1 MTLFPMIQPEMVKID
16 EDVTE
21 YQMYREVQWNY
32 EHNIPVYKNGIPVI
46 VEGSEAVKVWA
57 WKALHTER
65 FRYEIYTWDY
75 GDEAKSL
82 IGKPFSEELK
92 QSEAARYVRECLMVN
107 PYITSVTDTAIN
119 FSSDDVLS
127 VSAIV
132 TTIYGEVTVNV

>member
-1 MTLFPMIQPEMVKID
+1 MTLFPMMRPETVKPD

-21 YQMYREVQWNY
+21 YPMYREIQWDY

-46 VEGSEAVKVWA
+46 VEGSKAVKVWA
-57 WKALHTER
+57 WKALR
-65 FRYEIYTWDY
+65 AVRYRYEIYSWEY
-75 GDEAKSL
+75 GNEVENL
-82 IGKPFSEELK
+82 IGQPYSQELK
-92 QSEAARYVRECLMVN
+92 EAEAARYVRECLMVN